1 MPDSRQRSSSCI
13 VHYPDDREIT
23 TPHHLQKQIPKFVQ
37 HKTLFSPLQ
46 LQWSPISSSQTKPRE
61 GIAFSV
67 FRLGNT
73 VSSVDA
79 AAHALQLTD
88 PVLQLCL
95 TGAHL
100 SRALYFACDNLLWA
114 RAVGLAPGF
123 DKERWGLRASS
134 CYLLSLLLSLLRDA
148 YVLARLAACYARERR
163 RCRQAPPPPSSTDNG
178 SACCHPPGDVLPSD
192 LMEALW
198 ASPAVTLD
206 VVKNACDLFIPLDQL
221 GVYRSGAGVV
231 GLCGL
236 LSSLIGILT
245 LLEPRLKLKP

>member
-1 MPDSRQRSSSCI
+1 MESYIKFTNQTQGRDRIFRAAQYACACVKYLIRNNAAKKELAEKLRNLESSLSAG
-13 VHYPDDREIT
+13 RK
-23 TPHHLQKQIPKFVQ
+23 L
-37 HKTLFSPLQ
+37 
-46 LQWSPISSSQTKPRE
+46 
-61 GIAFSV
+61 

>member
-1 MPDSRQRSSSCI
+1 MESYIKFTNQTQGRDRIFRAAQYACACVKYLIRNNAAKKELAEKLRNLESSLSAG
-13 VHYPDDREIT
+13 RK
-23 TPHHLQKQIPKFVQ
+23 L
-37 HKTLFSPLQ
+37 
-46 LQWSPISSSQTKPRE
+46 
-61 GIAFSV
+61 

-100 SRALYFACDNLLWA
+100 SRALYFVCDNVLWA
-114 RAVGLAPGF
+114 RAVGLALGL
-123 DKERWGLRASS
+123 DKERWGLRASY

-148 YVLARLAACYARERR
+148 YVLARLAAYYARGQQ

-178 SACCHPPGDVLPSD
+178 SACCQPPGSVLPSN
-192 LMEALW
+192 LMEVLW
-198 ASPAVTLD
+198 ASPAVALD
-206 VVKNACDLFIPLDQL
+206 VVKNMCDLFIPLDRL
-221 GVYRSGAGVV
+221 GVYRSSAGVV

>member
-1 MPDSRQRSSSCI
+1 M
-13 VHYPDDREIT
+13 
-23 TPHHLQKQIPKFVQ
+23 
-37 HKTLFSPLQ
+37 
-46 LQWSPISSSQTKPRE
+46 
-61 GIAFSV
+61 

-88 PVLQLCL
+88 PVMQLCL

-100 SRALYFACDNLLWA
+100 SRALYFVCDNLLWA

-123 DKERWGLRASS
+123 DKERWGHRASS

-148 YVLARLAACYARERR
+148 YVLARLAAYYARERP
-163 RCRQAPPPPSSTDNG
+163 RCRQAPPPPGSTDNG
-178 SACCHPPGDVLPSD
+178 SACCHPTGDVLPSD
-192 LMEALW
+192 LTEALW
-198 ASPAVTLD
+198 ASPAVALD
-206 VVKNACDLFIPLDQL
+206 VVKNVCDLFIPLEQL
-221 GVYRSGAGVV
+221 GVYRSSAGVV